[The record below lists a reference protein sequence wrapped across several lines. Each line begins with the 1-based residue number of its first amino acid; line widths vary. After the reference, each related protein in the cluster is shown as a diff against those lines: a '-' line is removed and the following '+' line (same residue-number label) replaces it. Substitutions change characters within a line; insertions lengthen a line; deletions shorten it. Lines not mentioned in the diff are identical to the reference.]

1 MSVANNPNIVTNG
14 IAMYL
19 DSANSNSFSPNTFSK
34 PTDIYGWVNTP
45 TGNNCNLSVDPTV
58 TSPFGSTP
66 LKMAVTGA
74 DPHTP
79 TYNTAAWNVSTVANS
94 QTWTISVWAKASVAT
109 TGAIFIFGANSS
121 GVGFVDGA
129 WIGIAA
135 TGFNITTEW
144 QRFSSSI
151 TFNNVAVA
159 FIQTRLDGPDA
170 SGTGQNIWWDGL
182 QVELASTPSTFN
194 PITNTNRATWT
205 DISRNSNSGTLV
217 NYPASNT
224 SNNRSL
230 VFNGTNNSVTIGSTA
245 SLQFLNRAAYSFETW
260 VYPIADASASY
271 PGFVDRESNPGS
283 GRDGYNLYYTKLGQS
298 AGSNYVATERWCTG
312 TSTNVGAI
320 YTDAV
325 FFNNWQCYCATY
337 DGTTLSFY
345 RNGALVNSAASSGNI
360 TNATKNVT
368 IGVRGGVYS
377 NSRIATTR
385 FYNISLTADQVVQNF
400 NALRGRYGI

>member
-1 MSVANNPNIVTNG
+1 
-14 IAMYL
+14 MYL

-34 PTDIYGWVNTP
+34 PTNIYGWMNTP

-79 TYNTAAWNVSTVANS
+79 TYNTATWNVSTVANS

-121 GVGFVDGA
+121 GVGYVGGA

-144 QRFSSSI
+144 QRFSCSI
-151 TFNNVAVA
+151 TFNNVDVA

-224 SNNRSL
+224 SNNGSL

-245 SLQFLNRAAYSFETW
+245 SLQFLNRASYTLESW
-260 VYPIADASASY
+260 VYPTAN
-271 PGFVDRESNPGS
+271 PGTNNWTGIINRESNPGA
-283 GRDGYNLYYTKLGQS
+283 GRDGYNMYLNGS
-298 AGSNYVATERWCTG
+298 AGSTVYWVTERFTTG
-312 TSTNVGAI
+312 TYINVTG
-320 YTDAV
+320 TLDQSLV
-325 FFNNWQCYCATY
+325 VNNWQHMVATY
-337 DGTTLSFY
+337 DGTTLRLY
-345 RNGALVNSAASSGNI
+345 RNGVYVAEAAATGNI
-360 TNATKNVT
+360 TNTTASVQ
-368 IGVRGGVYS
+368 IGRRDINYFTG
-377 NSRIATTR
+377 RIPVAKI
-385 FYNISLTADQVVQNF
+385 YNIALTDSQVAQNF
-400 NALRGRYGI
+400 QALRGRYGI